1 MNPIIKICCSTVYHA
16 YKENFES
23 SICLVRR
30 LKIAITGK
38 GGVGKTTLSGTLACI
53 LSQTYKVFAI
63 DADPDMNLA
72 SSIGIHTEIT
82 PISKMRELIKERTGA
97 EPGSAF
103 GEVFKINPKISDLPE
118 SLSVKYDANDNLRLL
133 VMGTVEKGGEGCV
146 CPASV
151 LLKALMRNL
160 ILKKDEIVILD
171 MEAGIEHLGRRT
183 AEAVDVMII
192 VVEPGL
198 KSLETA
204 ERIKKLATDIGIKKL
219 VAVINKASNSKE
231 EKFVSTKLEEL
242 GLEVMGSIPRDE
254 TVVLADMEGKPL
266 SDYDESTALDS
277 IKKIAEN
284 LLNYD
289 SRN

>member
-1 MNPIIKICCSTVYHA
+1 MDSLKM
-16 YKENFES
+16 
-23 SICLVRR
+23 
-30 LKIAITGK
+30 KIAITGK
-38 GGVGKTTLSGTLACI
+38 GGVGKTTLSGTLAFI
-53 LSQTYKVFAI
+53 LSYTYKVFAI

-72 SSIGIHTEIT
+72 SSMGIHYKIT
-82 PISKMRELIKERTGA
+82 PISKMRDLIKERTGA

-103 GEVFKINPKISDLPE
+103 GEVFKINPKISDLPD
-118 SLSVKYDANDNLRLL
+118 SMSVKVKDDDTLKLL
-133 VMGTVEKGGEGCV
+133 VMGTIDKGGDGCI

-204 ERIKKLATDIGIKKL
+204 ERIKRLAADIGIKNIA
-219 VAVINKASNSKE
+219 VVINKVSNKAE
-231 EKFVSTKLEEL
+231 EEFVTDKLNEL
-242 GLEVMGSIPRDE
+242 GLEVLGSIPRDDK
-254 TVVLADMEGKPL
+254 VILADMEGKIL
-266 SDYDESTALDS
+266 LDYPESAALKS
-277 IKKIAEN
+277 IKEIGEN
-284 LLNYD
+284 LLNYNP
-289 SRN
+289 RN